1 MPKKPADQRTHRTNV
16 ERSKTAAGRS
26 NEKRVRKSTGKPK
39 HSYGHGKMPKMVY
52 MSKNKSPKKPTQIQQ
67 VNRDEVEH
75 YIGQGWHP
83 LKREL
88 VRKVLNKQA

>member
-1 MPKKPADQRTHRTNV
+1 MPKKPVGQRTHRISI

-39 HSYGHGKMPKMVY
+39 RSYGHGKMPKMVY
-52 MSKNKSPKKPTQIQQ
+52 MSKNKSPKKPKGIQK
-67 VNRDEVEH
+67 VNRDEVES
-75 YIGQGWHP
+75 YISQGWHP